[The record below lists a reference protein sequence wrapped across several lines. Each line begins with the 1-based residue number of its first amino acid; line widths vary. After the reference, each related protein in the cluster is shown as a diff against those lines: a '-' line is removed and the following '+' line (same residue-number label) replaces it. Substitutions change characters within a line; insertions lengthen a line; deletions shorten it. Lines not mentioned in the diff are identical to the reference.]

1 MRSGRTIRSVAA
13 FGWVAALAAQ
23 QQPTSVE
30 QTQVEVAK
38 ARRDLQQ
45 ARTTVDD
52 LLDARIRHDLGLPV
66 DDDLALFAVD
76 APATTRTIAEAEL
89 SLAQEDV
96 ATTGL
101 LGRYQRLKQLVDQLR
116 VDAEQ
121 SAGSD
126 PLAEC
131 LTVRARGAVLRGW
144 LARVVPRV
152 VEPASADPG
161 DSVGM
166 VAQMPVRVVPNLDP
180 IKARITGSSDRGR
193 VAISL
198 FKAGQALLDR
208 SDELRR
214 QGQSAA
220 ADAVDEQA
228 AQRLERAL
236 AELQELAAAEQSEFV
251 DLFYLGKSRELLFV
265 LDERRKNLSPESDV
279 REYRRR
285 EQEIREPFLAI
296 AARDF
301 VTRDGS
307 HQPGPWARA
316 AQAAM
321 EHIRWRNL
329 HAGYR
334 PKVSPESITWP
345 GQAGQ

>member
-121 SAGSD
+121 SAGS
-126 PLAEC
+126 
-131 LTVRARGAVLRGW
+131 
-144 LARVVPRV
+144 
-152 VEPASADPG
+152 
-161 DSVGM
+161 
-166 VAQMPVRVVPNLDP
+166 
-180 IKARITGSSDRGR
+180 
-193 VAISL
+193 
-198 FKAGQALLDR
+198 
-208 SDELRR
+208 
-214 QGQSAA
+214 
-220 ADAVDEQA
+220 
-228 AQRLERAL
+228 
-236 AELQELAAAEQSEFV
+236 
-251 DLFYLGKSRELLFV
+251 
-265 LDERRKNLSPESDV
+265 
-279 REYRRR
+279 
-285 EQEIREPFLAI
+285 
-296 AARDF
+296 
-301 VTRDGS
+301 
-307 HQPGPWARA
+307 
-316 AQAAM
+316 
-321 EHIRWRNL
+321 
-329 HAGYR
+329 
-334 PKVSPESITWP
+334 
-345 GQAGQ
+345 